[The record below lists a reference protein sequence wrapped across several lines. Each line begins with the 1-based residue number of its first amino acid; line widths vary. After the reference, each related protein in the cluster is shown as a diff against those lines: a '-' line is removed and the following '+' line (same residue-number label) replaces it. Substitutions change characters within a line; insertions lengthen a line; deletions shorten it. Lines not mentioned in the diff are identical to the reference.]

1 MTELELY
8 KFIEDNNVEI
18 DWRGEQLVIWLHHM
32 DLKDFC
38 ELIRY
43 ERKKGLQ
50 MDNKSLEQRI
60 ANIENMLLK
69 LSVVILDLSEVIMPK
84 TEETTV
90 KE

>member
-38 ELIRY
+38 ELIGSSFFDEGGY
-43 ERKKGLQ
+43 DVNLQ
-50 MDNKSLEQRI
+50 FNYGCYI
-60 ANIENMLLK
+60 A
-69 LSVVILDLSEVIMPK
+69 LDLVPICEYFDIEPENICK
-84 TEETTV
+84 
-90 KE
+90 KEDQEKIL